1 MTAPSRGQYHTVV
14 IGSGIAGLFIALEAR
29 KLGPVLIVT
38 KGATTD
44 SNTGWAQG
52 GIAAAIGP
60 KDDPEAHLRDTID
73 AGAGLV
79 DEEAARVLCSEAPAR
94 VRDLI
99 LNGVQFDLHEGEM
112 SLGMEAAHSAARIL
126 HAGGDRTGAEIEHA
140 LAGKMSGHDIEVVEY
155 SVATGLQLSHGQVAG
170 IEIYDTIANERRTV
184 AADVVALAS
193 GGAGQLFTHT
203 TNPEV
208 ATGDGVGL
216 AFMAGAE
223 VADVEFFQF
232 HPTALRVP
240 GVRPFLI
247 SEAVRGEGAILRNRH
262 GEAFMPRYSP
272 EQLDLAPRD
281 VVARAIVS
289 EMRATGTDHVLL
301 DCTALATVNLPERF
315 PAIYAFCL
323 ALGIDITTQPIPVAP
338 AAHYFM
344 GGVRT
349 DLWGRTTLPGL
360 YACGEAACTGVHG
373 ANRLASNSL
382 METLVFGKRVAAHI
396 GTGKGGSAEL
406 DRSALPVLMDFR
418 TTPNR
423 AALQQMMWHAAGI
436 ERTEDELSAALLST
450 EAWTDRSGDSL
461 RDFEDRQMSIL
472 ARLMLTA
479 ALRRTE
485 SRGGHFRS
493 DFPQRNDAYWQRR
506 QVFRYDY

>member
-1 MTAPSRGQYHTVV
+1 MTAPSRSAYHTVV

-29 KLGPVLIVT
+29 KLGPVLVVT
-38 KGATTD
+38 KGAIKD

-60 KDDPEAHLRDTID
+60 RDDPASHLRDTIE

-99 LNGVQFDLHEGEM
+99 MNGVEFDLHDGEI

-126 HAGGDRTGAEIEHA
+126 HAGGDRTGAEIEAA
-140 LAGKMSGHDIEVVEY
+140 LATRIDQHEVEVVEY
-155 SVATGLQLSHGQVAG
+155 SVATSLQLSHGRVSG
-170 IEIYDTIANERRTV
+170 IELLDTEAGVRRTV

-193 GGAGQLFTHT
+193 GGAGQLFSHT
-203 TNPEV
+203 TNPQV

-232 HPTALRVP
+232 HPTALRMP

-247 SEAVRGEGAILRNRH
+247 SEAVRGEGAVLRNRH
-262 GEAFMPRYSP
+262 GEAFMPRYHT
-272 EQLDLAPRD
+272 LKDLAPRD

-289 EMRATGTDHVLL
+289 EMRATNTDHVFL
-301 DCTALATVNLPERF
+301 DCTALDDVNLPQRF

-323 ALGIDITTQPIPVAP
+323 GRGVDITSDYIPVAP

-360 YACGEAACTGVHG
+360 YACGEVACTGVHG

-396 GTGKGGSAEL
+396 GHGEGGFAAPSANAQSLE
-406 DRSALPVLMDFR
+406 MDFR
-418 TTPNR
+418 SAPSR
-423 AALQQMMWHAAGI
+423 AALQSLMWDGAGI
-436 ERTEDELSAALLST
+436 ERTGDELEHALEMT
-450 EAWTDRSGDSL
+450 RGWEDRAGERL
-461 RDFEDRQMSIL
+461 PDFEDRQMSIL

-479 ALRRTE
+479 ALQRTE
-485 SRGGHFRS
+485 SRGGHYRH
-493 DFPQRNDAYWQRR
+493 DYPERNDIQWQRR
-506 QVFRYDY
+506 QVFRYDH